1 MNIKR
6 AVLIVLGV
14 LIIFCIDV
22 FGGELSSITVTPHN
36 TTAGEE
42 HYYNFTFTTSDTGN
56 GTDVGLPEDGK
67 IVIIFEPGFDPSL
80 ASIVVM
86 EFSGG
91 SARGFASISTSGD
104 TLFLERDSTGDA
116 VGNNIAVS
124 LTVVNIGNHQTAASY
139 TVTIETQKN
148 DNTPIDS
155 GTSTPFSIIHG
166 DLYHYTFDSIL
177 DQEAG
182 TSFFI
187 TIYAKDEH
195 NNTVTTF
202 SDTVGLSEQTNTI
215 NPSSTG
221 SFISGV
227 LTAEVELTKT
237 RNGNRITATG
247 SGKTGRSNYFD
258 VDPGPL
264 HHFTFDQIGSPQTAR
279 QDFDISITAEDEFYN
294 VQTSFDQS
302 VILDD
307 DTHTISPGTS
317 ENFTAGHWTGSVMI
331 TQSQDDIQIEANRSG
346 ITGESNSFNVKPS
359 ALDHFSISFIGTQAA
374 GEQFL
379 ITITAL
385 DFDNNRVVDFES
397 TVDIS
402 DSSGSILPPQSTNF
416 DFGEWT
422 GNVTVNNAYENNR
435 VTVEK
440 TDGGASGNSNYFDVI
455 SSNVDHFDFSFIDTQ
470 EAGTGFT
477 VTITAKDLQGNT
489 VTSFNGE
496 GELSD
501 ETNTISPNGTGNFT
515 NGIWQDNVT
524 VYQNRSN
531 DRIKITGSG
540 KSSYSNYFTVTHAAL
555 DHFRL
560 EDVESPQV
568 AGENISLTIYAEDFY
583 DNRVTSF
590 TTYVE
595 FNEQTGTIQQN
606 QSGNFTAGSWTGPV
620 AITSSANDVEITA
633 SRYGSE
639 GKTNKFNI
647 EAAALDHFTLAH
659 ISTVAAGEEFQITI
673 TAVDFFGNR
682 RTQFIGKVDIDD
694 STHTIEPDESG
705 SFLQGQYIGNVKITQ
720 AINNNRITVQRQG
733 GAEIGVSGFFNVSS
747 SSVHHFD
754 FDHIG
759 TQEAG
764 VSFTIR
770 ITAKDNE
777 GNTVTDFSETASLDD
792 ETGTIDPKSTTSFS
806 GGVWEGPVSITKS
819 ISNNKIEVTSSGN
832 TSYSNEFVVN
842 HAAEVDHFEFET
854 IDSPQRADRRFIIT
868 ITARDQFYNTV
879 TSYNSAVTLTE
890 ATGTITPNP
899 TTNFVN
905 GVWSDS
911 VLITQSQNDL
921 EIRAEGSGK
930 YGYSNYFNVVAGNL
944 QSFAISN
951 VGSQGAGE
959 MFPVEITALDAYGNT
974 RTQFTGTVDIFD
986 LTGTIDPDLSGNF
999 TQGWRTESVK
1009 ITQTMENNRITVR
1022 RTGGT
1027 EEGNS
1032 GLFDVMSSSVDH
1044 FDISFIDSPQR
1055 AGVWFTIQ
1063 ITAKDNEENT
1073 KTEFDG
1079 TVILDDETHTIT
1091 PDETGSFV
1099 NGVWQGDVR
1108 IFQSKSNNKIEVS
1121 AYGKTTPS
1129 NTFDVE
1135 PDDLDHFQFETIN
1148 SPQTAGSDFLLDITA
1163 QDQYYNTVTS
1173 FNTYVSL
1180 SEKTNSIAP
1189 GTTNPFTAGELSQ
1202 LFVINKSDNDIEITA
1217 ESSGKNGKS
1226 NMFNVDAGALDRF
1239 TISPVASQAA
1249 GEQFAIT
1256 ITALD
1261 ANSNIVK
1268 SFTGTVDI
1276 EDSTETI
1283 YPERSDNFSEGIR
1296 TENVKITQVM
1306 TNNHITVTRTSG
1318 TETGR
1323 SNDFDVTSSDVD
1335 HFVIGQINSPQYAG
1349 QNFTIYIRA
1358 EDENNNIVNDFNG
1371 TVTLEDLTN
1380 TISQNTTSNFTNGEW
1395 SGNVYIEKSWTDNVI
1410 TVKGSGRTNSSNTFN
1425 VLPTDLHHFTFDPIS
1440 SPQTAGVSFT
1450 ITITA
1455 EDMFYN
1461 TVTSFSNTV
1470 NLTDDTET
1478 LSITSGNFT
1487 NGVRNEDIT
1496 ITKSQN
1502 DVKIYAEGSG
1512 EQGVSDNFNI
1522 DPGPLS
1528 EFVIDEIVAQATGSP
1543 FALSVTAQD
1552 ANGNQAVSFTGK
1564 VDIRDMTGTV
1574 TPDTSDNFTSGYWK
1588 GNVVISTVRP
1598 NNIITV
1604 TEKGGTISKESNLF
1618 DVISS
1623 DVDHFMID
1631 NISSPK
1637 TAGLPFLI
1645 TITAQ
1650 DPDSNT
1656 ATSFSGTASLK
1667 DETNTLTPET
1677 VTFASGEW
1685 TGYVKIKRT
1694 KTGNDIEVLA
1704 AGKSGESNVFDVTNG
1719 PLDHFDIENI
1729 ASPQVAGVPFFI
1741 TITAKDSMENI
1752 ATNFN
1757 TYVNLSDN
1765 TNTLSRIQTTD
1776 FANGQWIDTVDI
1788 TKSQADVF
1796 ITAGRYSKDGNS
1808 NSFNVKPNLVKYV
1821 KITDAA
1827 GGSGL
1832 EVGDRTL
1839 TLDDKITLYAAGF
1852 DDYDNYVHDVFV
1864 NWGVTGDLD
1873 EPSPLDGTWTR
1884 FDPESPGTSGKI
1896 WADSSSV
1903 TPDSTGTFTV
1913 GAISYVKILSLPNG
1927 AGIEVEDVQLTADE
1941 ELNLYCAGYDVGDN
1955 YIGDTVVKWNSTG
1968 LFPAIDD
1975 SSTSIK
1981 FEPTTAPVSGQ
1992 ISITHPTAAGDATGT
2007 ITVVPGHP
2015 VGAINLTANPTV
2027 LPADGISQAT
2037 ISSDV
2042 VYDADSNPVAEYTL
2056 FTVQTDLG
2064 EITSTDVS
2072 STHSGIQIAA
2082 DAFGEI
2088 SFVFK
2093 APLTGGTAQINARS
2107 TEGGNAYGDV
2117 DIIIASFNIISVNSI
2132 EKTVSQGQQ
2141 DAPVTMTVKNL
2152 GTSTITNL
2160 DAGLT
2165 FIGPPPAYE
2174 NRNNDFPVIE
2184 RTDGITDIPGGAT
2197 RTLTFEVDVSA
2208 SAHLDSVTING
2219 AISGLMEG
2227 ESVTIDSALTTDTWL
2242 VQSPANIVIERV
2254 TSPVDTVSQ
2263 GQENVLVSMY
2273 IKNQGQALANVL
2285 LDTLSFKDSLS
2296 QYINSDFILESLPGN
2311 PTSIIG
2317 DSTKQFKYYIDVKS
2331 QAIKGNITIDGKAAA
2346 KDDNTGAVTSD
2357 ISADDSIHA
2366 WFIREMPVVG
2376 INSLLTSQ
2384 SEVSQGQE
2392 VPWYL
2397 TMKVHNNGGTAV
2409 RLDSVRA
2416 KFIIRGEDIT
2426 NQFEVVYDSVFI
2438 ALGNDQLVAH
2448 SEDSLKITVNKTADR
2463 LGEITITCHFY
2474 YTDIGTGKSR
2484 YNQTSAGITIV
2495 EPASIKISKVIP
2507 SQNSVTRNQGQDWFV
2522 QVVLE
2527 NEGGSN
2533 INIST
2538 NPDSTFVTFSTGA
2551 DFTIIQPDSLH
2562 SGDLILSSDSNDTLT
2577 FTIDG
2582 TGVNTGT
2589 AYIDA
2594 MVTGIELTT
2603 GQQIQKTSL
2612 HQASVLVENPA
2623 DLRILAV
2630 ELTDTPNDTIVNT
2643 NQQIRFD
2650 VTLQNNGQD
2659 GVKQAILVF
2668 QSDGPS
2674 VGYET
2679 DTSSVKGG
2687 NTVTESFYI
2696 NAADAPLTAET
2707 FYVTIDT
2714 TIADNTNESAG
2725 VLISPAVDSTETITI
2740 QRPAYFKILDVIL
2753 PPQIRAGQV
2762 EEWDIK
2768 VVVADTGQADVKLN
2782 KPTSEDIKIEVN
2794 GEEETYGIIPPN
2806 TLQGGGL
2813 ILIGGA
2819 VDTLI
2824 YQVKTTGDRSG
2835 LANFVV
2841 DLIGSDVNDQNQLPG
2856 SLTIQDTILTSA
2868 SVSLVSTEAICLN
2881 YDYENEKLGL
2891 VNKGQQFQI
2900 EVEVENKGRVK
2911 IDSVVIKL
2919 NTKGNSQVQQDQ
2931 LVIGSI
2937 EYESNGSVIFN
2948 VKADSNFHGQYG
2960 LEELTAEIL
2969 SAIDAETRNPV
2980 PIDNSHGSTVY
2991 VLIQEA
2997 AKLAITASTAT
3008 SDSVYAK
3015 RQEFELQA
3023 VVENLGTAEVY
3034 EEGIMALYI
3043 PDEYRIIAG
3052 TDTLE
3057 ETDQA
3062 SFTEGEIVKWTI
3074 LTPDEPVESDTFY
3087 VSIITP
3093 LFDKNSRDEAQIV
3106 ENRGSDTLYIQT
3118 SSNLLFGNSKISAPE
3133 GAKDSVLSTGQDFT
3147 VESVIQFTKNID
3159 NVTATLELPSG
3170 YIIKAGQNPQDVDN
3184 SLIPISW
3191 IVKAPE
3197 NKDSQQRTAT
3207 IFITGKKSGTPEE
3220 TLRDTNRVVF
3230 RTVKRA
3236 RLELQATTNVAGNI
3250 LSTGQRFDIIAK
3262 VDNKG
3267 EAVVKEEA
3275 SLILDF
3281 GATGCYLDPQ
3291 DTTETLIKPFVLGE
3305 DIIWTAFADTDTTIN
3320 AVPITV
3326 TIHKRPLDEN
3336 SDKEADITIGGD
3348 QAIINIEIKEGGS
3361 ISNEI
3366 RIKSPEGAKDSV
3378 LSTYQQFTIE
3388 AEVFSHRV
3396 VDVNSTLSLP
3406 TGAGFS
3412 FAPNE
3417 DPVKPITPGARDI
3430 VEWKIVAPTSSIANA
3445 AIKVYTIGEDS
3456 SSHEYIYSDTVSIDL
3471 EVVERADV
3479 KVVAG
3484 ITYPYQATD
3493 GVVSTGQEFIIMAA
3507 LEKYGTANITKDF
3520 KLELKLPQGRGY
3532 TTTDS
3537 LVQTVPVFSTIEW
3550 NIKAPNISKES
3561 ANIIIEVPVGGEP
3574 DDENMDAAAN
3584 FAPSARSS
3592 IISIRTIEKT
3602 VSVNVLENRTPN
3614 TVAKGDVGVSLLGLE
3629 FVNSEEDALS
3639 NDIILNGIKLKIQD
3653 KDGMPIN
3660 EPGEAITRIAAV
3672 NYKNKDFI
3680 YGEVSAFNSQSS
3692 ISIIFTHPDT
3702 VSPANPDSIDLIVD
3716 ISPQASVSNFMVTI
3730 DSSYCMNVVEMH
3742 TTKIPRVQDEDGSFG
3757 SSFQIESDFVML
3769 MADNLEDSFGNYP
3782 NPFGNSNR
3790 PTTTII
3796 YYLKEDTKVD
3806 IKIYSLLG
3814 ELVWSRSYK
3823 LTDPQG
3829 KVGSHD
3835 GASAIIW
3842 DAKNDKGHKVLN
3854 GVYVAYISTGNGES
3868 THTKIAVLK

>member
-6 AVLIVLGV
+6 AVLIVLGA
-14 LIIFCIDV
+14 LIIFSIDV
-22 FGGELSSITVTPHN
+22 FGGELSSITVTPDD
-36 TTAGEE
+36 TTAGEDS
-42 HYYNFTFTTSDTGN
+42 YYNFTFTTSDTGN
-56 GTDVGLPEDGK
+56 GTDVGLPKDGK
-67 IVIIFEPGFDPSL
+67 IVIIFQPGFNPSL
-80 ASIVVM
+80 ATIAIMS
-86 EFSGG
+86 FAGG
-91 SARGFASISTSGD
+91 SAGAFASISTSGD

-124 LTVVNIGNHQTAASY
+124 LTVVDIGNHQTAASY
-139 TVTIETQKN
+139 IVTIETQKN
-148 DNTPIDS
+148 DNTAIDS
-155 GTSTPFSIIHG
+155 GISSPFSITHG
-166 DLYHYTFDSIL
+166 DLYRYTFDSIL

-195 NNTVTTF
+195 NNTVLTF
-202 SDTVGLSEQTNTI
+202 TDTVGLSEQTNTI
-215 NPSSTG
+215 NPPSTG

-227 LTAEVELTKT
+227 LTAEVEITKT
-237 RNGNRITATG
+237 RNGNRISATG
-247 SGKTGRSNYFD
+247 SGKIGVSNYFN
-258 VDPGPL
+258 VGPGPL
-264 HHFTFDQIGSPQTAR
+264 HHFAFDPIDSPQTAR
-279 QDFDISITAEDEFYN
+279 QGFDITITAEDEYNN

-307 DTHTISPGTS
+307 DTHTIFPGTS
-317 ENFTAGHWTGSVMI
+317 QNFAVGRWTGSVMI
-331 TQSQDDIQIEANRSG
+331 IQSHDDIQIEASRSG
-346 ITGESNSFNVKPS
+346 ITGTSNSFNVKPS
-359 ALDHFSISFIGTQAA
+359 ALDHFSISYIGTQAA

-385 DFDNNRVVDFES
+385 DFDNNRVVDFEG

-402 DSSGSILPPQSTNF
+402 DSSETISPPQTTNF

-422 GNVTVNNAYENNR
+422 GNVTVNSAYENNR
-435 VTVEK
+435 ITVEK
-440 TDGGASGNSNYFDVI
+440 TGGGPSGNSNYFDVI
-455 SSNVDHFDFSFIDTQ
+455 SSDVDHFDFGFIGTQ

-477 VTITAKDLQGNT
+477 VTITAKDFQNNT

-501 ETNTISPNGTGNFT
+501 ETNTIMPNETGSFT
-515 NGIWQDNVT
+515 DGVWQDIVT
-524 VYQNRSN
+524 VYQNSSN
-531 DRIKITGSG
+531 NRIKITGSG
-540 KSSYSNYFTVTHAAL
+540 KSSYSNYFTVTHSAL
-555 DHFRL
+555 HHFRL

-568 AGENISLTIYAEDFY
+568 AGEDIYLTIYAEDFY
-583 DNRVTSF
+583 NNRVTSF

-595 FNEQTGTIQQN
+595 FNEKTGTIQQN

-620 AITSSANDVEITA
+620 AITSSANDVEITT

-647 EAAALDHFTLAH
+647 EAAALDRFTLAP
-659 ISTVAAGEEFQITI
+659 ISTVAAGEEFQIKI
-673 TAVDFFGNR
+673 TAMDEFGNR
-682 RTQFIGKVDIDD
+682 RTQFTGKVDIDD
-694 STHTIEPDESG
+694 STHSIEPTESG
-705 SFLQGQYIGNVKITQ
+705 NFLQGQYIGNVKITQ
-720 AINNNRITVQRQG
+720 ATDNNRITVQRQG
-733 GAEIGVSGFFNVSS
+733 GTETGVSGFFDVSS

-754 FDHIG
+754 FDYIG
-759 TQEAG
+759 VQEAG

-777 GNTVTDFSETASLDD
+777 GNTVTEFSATAGLDD

-806 GGVWEGPVSITKS
+806 GGVWEGPVSVTKS
-819 ISNNKIEVTSSGN
+819 IGNNKIEVTSSGN

-842 HAAEVDHFEFET
+842 HAALDQFEFET
-854 IDSPQRADRRFIIT
+854 IDSPQRADRPFIIT
-868 ITARDQFYNTV
+868 ITARDQYYNTV
-879 TSYNSAVTLTE
+879 TSFNSVVTLTE
-890 ATGTITPNP
+890 ATATISPNP

-930 YGYSNYFNVVAGNL
+930 NGFSNYFNVVAGNL
-944 QSFAISN
+944 QSFFISN
-951 VGSQGAGE
+951 VGSQAAGE
-959 MFPVEITALDAYGNT
+959 MFPIEITALDAYGNT

-986 LTGTIDPDLSGNF
+986 LTTTIDPDLSGNF
-999 TQGWRTESVK
+999 TQGRRTESVK

-1032 GLFDVMSSSVDH
+1032 GFFDVMSSSVDH
-1044 FDISFIDSPQR
+1044 FDISFIDSPQE
-1055 AGVWFTIQ
+1055 AGVWFTIE
-1063 ITAKDNEENT
+1063 ITAKDDQNNT

-1091 PDETGSFV
+1091 PGETGSFID
-1099 NGVWQGDVR
+1099 GVWQGDVR
-1108 IFQSKSNNKIEVS
+1108 IFKSKSNNKIEVS
-1121 AYGKTTPS
+1121 AYGKTNHS

-1135 PDDLDHFQFETIN
+1135 PGELDHFQFETIN
-1148 SPQTAGSDFLLDITA
+1148 SPQTAGSDFLLEITA
-1163 QDQYYNTVTS
+1163 QDANDNTVTS
-1173 FNTYVSL
+1173 FNTYVAL
-1180 SEKTNSIAP
+1180 SEKTNSITP
-1189 GTTNPFTAGELSQ
+1189 GTTNQFTAGELSQ
-1202 LFVINKSDNDIEITA
+1202 LFIINKSDNDIEITA
-1217 ESSGKNGKS
+1217 ESSGKSGKS
-1226 NMFNVDAGALDRF
+1226 NLFNVVAGALDRF
-1239 TISPVASQAA
+1239 TISQVASQAA
-1249 GEQFAIT
+1249 GEQFAIM

-1283 YPERSDNFSEGIR
+1283 YPERSDNFSDGIR

-1306 TNNHITVTRTSG
+1306 INNYITVTRTSG

-1358 EDENNNIVNDFNG
+1358 EDKNNNTVIDFDG
-1371 TVTLEDLTN
+1371 TVTLEDFTN
-1380 TISQNTTSNFTNGEW
+1380 TISQNTSSNFTSGEW

-1425 VLPTDLHHFTFDPIS
+1425 VLPTDLDHFTFDHIS

-1455 EDMFYN
+1455 EDVFYN
-1461 TVTSFSNTV
+1461 TVTSFNSKV

-1478 LSITSGNFT
+1478 LGITSGNFT

-1502 DVKIYAEGSG
+1502 DVKIYAERDGIQGS
-1512 EQGVSDNFNI
+1512 SDNFNI
-1522 DPGPLS
+1522 IPGPLS
-1528 EFVIDEIVAQATGSP
+1528 EFMIDEISTQATGEP
-1543 FALSVTAQD
+1543 FALSVTALD
-1552 ANGNQAVSFTGK
+1552 ANGNQATSFTGK
-1564 VDIRDMTGTV
+1564 VNISDLTGTV
-1574 TPDTSDNFTSGYWK
+1574 SPDTSENFTSGYWK

-1598 NNIITV
+1598 NNKITV
-1604 TEKGGTISKESNLF
+1604 TERGGAIFKDSNVF

-1645 TITAQ
+1645 TMRAE
-1650 DPDSNT
+1650 DADSNI
-1656 ATSFSGTASLK
+1656 ATSFSGTATLN
-1667 DETNTLTPET
+1667 DETNTLTPKT
-1677 VTFASGEW
+1677 VTFTSGEC
-1685 TGYVKIKRT
+1685 TGYVKITRT
-1694 KTGNDIEVLA
+1694 KTGNDIKVLA
-1704 AGKSGESNVFDVTNG
+1704 AGKSGKSNLFDVTNG
-1719 PLDHFDIENI
+1719 SLDHFVIENI
-1729 ASPQVAGVPFFI
+1729 ASPQVAGEPFFI

-1752 ATNFN
+1752 ATDFN

-1765 TNTLSRIQTTD
+1765 TNTLSRNQTTN
-1776 FANGQWIDTVDI
+1776 FANGQWIDTVSI

-1796 ITAGRYSKDGNS
+1796 ISCARYGKDGIS
-1808 NSFNVKPNLVKYV
+1808 NSFNVKSNQVKYI

-1832 EVGDRTL
+1832 EVGDRTM

-1852 DDYDNYVHDVFV
+1852 DDYDNYVHDVVV

-1927 AGIEVEDVQLTADE
+1927 AGIEIEDVQLTADE

-1968 LFPAIDD
+1968 LFPAVDD

-1981 FEPTTAPVSGQ
+1981 YEPITAPASGQ

-2015 VGAINLTANPTV
+2015 VGTINLLADPTV
-2027 LPADGISQAT
+2027 LPADGMSLST

-2072 STHSGIQIAA
+2072 SIDPGIQVAA
-2082 DAFGEI
+2082 DEFGKI

-2107 TEGGNAYGDV
+2107 TEGGNAYGDI
-2117 DIIIASFNIISVNSI
+2117 DIIIASFNIISVNSV
-2132 EKTVSQGQQ
+2132 EKNVSQGQQ

-2174 NRNNDFPVIE
+2174 NRNSDFPVIE
-2184 RTDGITDIPGGAT
+2184 RTDGMTNIPGGAT
-2197 RTLTFEVDVSA
+2197 RTLTFEVDVSG

-2219 AISGLMEG
+2219 TISGLMEG
-2227 ESVTIDSALTTDTWL
+2227 ETVTIDSALTTDTWL

-2254 TSPVDTVSQ
+2254 ISPVDTVSQ

-2273 IKNQGQALANVL
+2273 IKNQGQALANVVV
-2285 LDTLSFKDSLS
+2285 DTLSFKDSLG
-2296 QYINSDFILESLPGN
+2296 QYINSDFIIEPLIGN
-2311 PTSIIG
+2311 PTSIVG

-2346 KDDNTGAVTSD
+2346 NDDNTGNATLD
-2357 ISADDSIHA
+2357 KTADDSVHA

-2384 SEVSQGQE
+2384 LEVSQGQE

-2416 KFIIRGEDIT
+2416 KFIIRGQDIT
-2426 NQFEVVYDSVFI
+2426 NQFDLVYDSVFI
-2438 ALGNDQLVAH
+2438 ARGNDQLVAH
-2448 SEDSLKITVNKTADR
+2448 SEDSLKITVNKTGDR

-2484 YNQTSAGITIV
+2484 YNQTSTGITVV
-2495 EPASIKISKVIP
+2495 EPATIKISKVIP

-2522 QVVLE
+2522 QVVLV

-2533 INIST
+2533 IKISS
-2538 NPDSTFVTFSTGA
+2538 NPDSTYITFSTGA

-2562 SGDLILSSDSNDTLT
+2562 SGDLILSPDTIDTLT
-2577 FTIDG
+2577 FTING

-2594 MVTGIELTT
+2594 LVTGIELTT

-2630 ELTDTPNDTIVNT
+2630 EITDTPNDTIVNT
-2643 NQQIRFD
+2643 NQQIKFD

-2659 GVKQAILVF
+2659 GVKQAILIF

-2687 NTVTESFYI
+2687 NTITESFYI

-2753 PPQIRAGQV
+2753 PSQIRAGQV

-2768 VVVADTGQADVKLN
+2768 VVVTDTGQANVKLN
-2782 KPTSEDIKIEVN
+2782 KPTSEDISIEVN

-2813 ILIGGA
+2813 ILTGGA

-2835 LANFVV
+2835 PANFVV
-2841 DLIGSDVNDQNQLPG
+2841 DFIGSDVNDQNQLPV
-2856 SLTIQDTILTSA
+2856 SFTRQDTILTSA
-2868 SVSLVSTEAICLN
+2868 SVSLVSTKAICLN
-2881 YDYENEKLGL
+2881 YDFENEKLGL

-2919 NTKGNSQVQQDQ
+2919 TTIGNSQVQQSQ
-2931 LVIGSI
+2931 LVINSI
-2937 EYESNGSVIFN
+2937 EHESNGSVTFN
-2948 VKADSNFHGQYG
+2948 VEADSNFHGQYG
-2960 LEELTAEIL
+2960 LEKLTAEIL
-2969 SAIDAETRNPV
+2969 SAIDAETRKPV
-2980 PIDNSHGSTVY
+2980 PIDNSHGSTAY
-2991 VLIQEA
+2991 VLIQEP

-3015 RQEFELQA
+3015 RQEFEFQA
-3023 VVENLGTAEVY
+3023 VVENLGVAEVY
-3034 EEGIMALYI
+3034 EEGIMAIYI
-3043 PDEYRIIAG
+3043 PDKYLIIAG

-3093 LFDKNSRDEAQIV
+3093 LFDKNIRDEAQIV
-3106 ENRGSDTLYIQT
+3106 KNRGSDTLYIQT

-3147 VESVIQFTKNID
+3147 IESVVQFTKNID
-3159 NVTATLELPSG
+3159 NVTAALTLPSG
-3170 YIIKAGQNPQDVDN
+3170 YIIKRGQNPQDVDT
-3184 SLIPISW
+3184 SLVPISW
-3191 IVKAPE
+3191 DVKAPE

-3207 IFITGKKSGTPEE
+3207 ILITGKKSGTPQE
-3220 TLRDTNRVVF
+3220 TLRDTNTVVF

-3236 RLELQATTNVAGNI
+3236 RLELQATTNVANNI
-3250 LSTGQRFDIIAK
+3250 LSTGQRFDIIAE

-3275 SLILDF
+3275 LLKLDF
-3281 GATGCYLDPQ
+3281 GDSGCYLDPQ
-3291 DTTETLIKPFVLGE
+3291 DTTETLIKPFELGE
-3305 DIIWTAFADTDTTIN
+3305 EIIWTAFADTDTTVN
-3320 AVPITV
+3320 ALPILV

-3336 SDKEADITIGGD
+3336 SDKEADITTGGD

-3388 AEVFSHRV
+3388 AEVFLHRV
-3396 VDVNSTLSLP
+3396 VDVTSTLSLP
-3406 TGAGFS
+3406 LGAGFS

-3417 DPVKPITPGARDI
+3417 DSVKPITPGGRDI
-3430 VEWKIVAPTSSIANA
+3430 IEWKIVAPTSAVANA
-3445 AIKVYTIGEDS
+3445 ALKVYTIGEDS
-3456 SSHEYIYSDTVSIDL
+3456 SSHEYIYSDTASIDL
-3471 EVVERADV
+3471 HVVERADV
-3479 KVVAG
+3479 KVVAD

-3493 GVVSTGQEFIIMAA
+3493 GVVSTGQEFRIMAA
-3507 LEKYGTANITKDF
+3507 LEKYGTANISKDF
-3520 KLELKLPQGRGY
+3520 KLELKLPQGQGY

-3537 LVQTVPVFSTIEW
+3537 LIQTVPVFSTIEW
-3550 NIKAPNISKES
+3550 NIKAPNFSKES
-3561 ANIIIEVPVGGEP
+3561 SNIIIEVPVGGEP
-3574 DDENMDAAAN
+3574 DDENMNAAAN
-3584 FAPSARSS
+3584 FSPSARSS

-3602 VSVNVLENRTPN
+3602 VSVNTLENRTPN
-3614 TVAKGDVGVSLLGLE
+3614 TVAKGEVGVSLLGLE

-3639 NDIILNGIKLKIQD
+3639 NDIILSGIKLKIQD
-3653 KDGMPIN
+3653 KDGMLID
-3660 EPGEAITRIAAV
+3660 EPGTAITRIAAV
-3672 NYKNKDFI
+3672 NYKNPDFI
-3680 YGEVSAFNSQSS
+3680 YGEVSDFSSQSS
-3692 ISIIFTHPDT
+3692 ISIIFTYPDT

-3716 ISPQASVSNFMVTI
+3716 VSPQASVSNFMVTI
-3730 DSSYCMNVVEMH
+3730 DSSYCMDVVEMH
-3742 TTKIPRVQDEDGSFG
+3742 TTKIPRVQDEDGRSA

-3782 NPFGNSNR
+3782 NPFGNSNK
-3790 PTTTII
+3790 PTTTIV

-3806 IKIYSLLG
+3806 IKIYTLLG
-3814 ELVWSRSYK
+3814 ELVWSRFYK
-3823 LTDPQG
+3823 PTDPQG
-3829 KVGSHD
+3829 QIGSHD

-3854 GVYVAYISTGNGES
+3854 GVYVAYISTGFGES
-3868 THTKIAVLK
+3868 TYTKIAVLK